1 MSQTGATLND
11 LMHLWDGDLFDDITL
26 PDGMDKATVV
36 NQIMLDNGL
45 LEVVYPEHDL
55 LKGLIKAHFL
65 ARQLDYQRLWEAVS
79 QTYNPLYNL
88 DRTNTLTE
96 RTERTENTTGNTTSN
111 STRNTSINTT
121 INSNQSTEQKVS
133 AFDSSTY
140 QPSEQMSGNTNDI
153 TNGNTIDN
161 TNGNTDATTDMQG
174 QDVHTLESHEE
185 GSIGVITPQ
194 DMLRREFDIRKDW
207 NVYKFISMDFRDN
220 FMIQLI

>member
-11 LMHLWDGDLFDDITL
+11 LMHLWDEDLFDDITL
-26 PDGMDKATVV
+26 PSGMDKTTVV

-65 ARQLDYQRLWEAVS
+65 ARQLDYQRLWDAVS

-88 DRTNTLTE
+88 DRKNTLTE
-96 RTERTENTTGNTTSN
+96 KTERTENTTGNTTSN
-111 STRNTSINTT
+111 AT
-121 INSNQSTEQKVS
+121 QSTEQKVS

-140 QPSEQMSGNTNDI
+140 QPSEQMSGNTSD
-153 TNGNTIDN
+153 T
-161 TNGNTDATTDMQG
+161 TDATTDSQG
-174 QDVHTLESHEE
+174 QDIHTLESHEE

-207 NVYKFISMDFRDN
+207 NIYKFISMDFRDN
-220 FMIQLI
+220 FMIQLV

>member
-11 LMHLWDGDLFDDITL
+11 LMVLWDGDLFDDITL
-26 PDGMDKATVV
+26 PSGMDKTTVV

-65 ARQLDYQRLWEAVS
+65 ARQLDYQRLWDAVS

-88 DRTNTLTE
+88 DRKNTLTE
-96 RTERTENTTGNTTSN
+96 KTERTDNATGTTTTSN
-111 STRNTSINTT
+111 EN
-121 INSNQSTEQKVS
+121 KVS
-133 AFDSSTY
+133 AFDSTTY
-140 QPSEQMSGNTNDI
+140 QPSEELTGNTNS
-153 TNGNTIDN
+153 NTES
-161 TNGNTDATTDMQG
+161 QG

-194 DMLRREFDIRKDW
+194 DMIRREFDIRKDW
-207 NVYKFISMDFRDN
+207 NIYKFISMDFRDN

>member
-11 LMHLWDGDLFDDITL
+11 LMHLWDEDLFDDIVL
-26 PDGMDKATVV
+26 PDGMDKTTVV

-45 LEVVYPEHDL
+45 LEVVYPQHEL

-65 ARQLDYQRLWEAVS
+65 ARQLDYQRLWDAVS

-88 DRTNTLTE
+88 DRKNTLTE
-96 RTERTENTTGNTTSN
+96 KTERTENTTGNTTSN
-111 STRNTSINTT
+111 AT
-121 INSNQSTEQKVS
+121 QSTEQKVS

-140 QPSEQMSGNTNDI
+140 QPSEQMSGNTSD
-153 TNGNTIDN
+153 T
-161 TNGNTDATTDMQG
+161 TDATTDSQG

-207 NVYKFISMDFRDN
+207 NIYKFISMDFRDN

>member
-26 PDGMDKATVV
+26 PSGMDKATVV

-65 ARQLDYQRLWEAVS
+65 ARQLDYQRLWDAVS

-88 DRTNTLTE
+88 DRKNTLTE
-96 RTERTENTTGNTTSN
+96 RTERTENTTGNTTTN
-111 STRNTSINTT
+111 A
-121 INSNQSTEQKVS
+121 NQSTEQKVS

-140 QPSEQMSGNTNDI
+140 QPSEQMSGNTSD
-153 TNGNTIDN
+153 
-161 TNGNTDATTDMQG
+161 NTDATTDSQG
-174 QDVHTLESHEE
+174 EDVHTLESHEE

-207 NVYKFISMDFRDN
+207 NIYKFISLDFRDQ
-220 FMIQLI
+220 FMIQLV

>member
-11 LMHLWDGDLFDDITL
+11 LMILWDEDLFDDITL
-26 PDGMDKATVV
+26 PSGMDKTTVV

-65 ARQLDYQRLWEAVS
+65 ARQIDYQRLWDAVS

-88 DRTNTLTE
+88 DRKNTLTE
-96 RTERTENTTGNTTSN
+96 KTERTGNTTSN
-111 STRNTSINTT
+111 T
-121 INSNQSTEQKVS
+121 NQSTEQKVS

-140 QPSEQMSGNTNDI
+140 QPSEQMT
-153 TNGNTIDN
+153 GNTIDN
-161 TNGNTDATTDMQG
+161 TDSQG
-174 QDVHTLESHEE
+174 EDVHTLESHEE

-207 NVYKFISMDFRDN
+207 NVYKFISMDFRDQ

>member
-11 LMHLWDGDLFDDITL
+11 LMILWDEDLFDDITL
-26 PDGMDKATVV
+26 PTGMDKTTVV

-65 ARQLDYQRLWEAVS
+65 AKQLDYQRLWDAVS

-88 DRTNTLTE
+88 DRKNTLTE
-96 RTERTENTTGNTTSN
+96 KTERTDNASGTTATTNEN
-111 STRNTSINTT
+111 
-121 INSNQSTEQKVS
+121 KVS

-140 QPSEQMSGNTNDI
+140 QPSEELTGNTN
-153 TNGNTIDN
+153 TNTE
-161 TNGNTDATTDMQG
+161 TQG

-207 NVYKFISMDFRDN
+207 NIYKFISMDFREN

>member
-1 MSQTGATLND
+1 MMSQTGATLND

-26 PDGMDKATVV
+26 PSGMDKTTVV

-45 LEVVYPEHDL
+45 LEAIYPEHDL

-65 ARQLDYQRLWEAVS
+65 ARQLDYQRLWDAVS

-88 DRTNTLTE
+88 DRKNTLTE

-111 STRNTSINTT
+111 AT
-121 INSNQSTEQKVS
+121 QSTEQKVS

-140 QPSEQMSGNTNDI
+140 QPSEQMSGNTSD
-153 TNGNTIDN
+153 
-161 TNGNTDATTDMQG
+161 NTDATTDTQG
-174 QDVHTLESHEE
+174 EDVHTLESHEE

-207 NVYKFISMDFRDN
+207 NIYKFISLDFRDQ
-220 FMIQLI
+220 FMLQSI

>member
-11 LMHLWDGDLFDDITL
+11 LMHLWDGDLFDDIAL
-26 PDGMDKATVV
+26 PAGMDKTTVV

-45 LEVVYPEHDL
+45 LEVLYPEHEL

-65 ARQLDYQRLWEAVS
+65 ARQLDYQRLWDAVS

-88 DRTNTLTE
+88 DRKNTLTE
-96 RTERTENTTGNTTSN
+96 KTERSDNATGNTTTSN
-111 STRNTSINTT
+111 EN
-121 INSNQSTEQKVS
+121 KVS

-140 QPSEQMSGNTNDI
+140 QPSEELTGNTNS
-153 TNGNTIDN
+153 NTES
-161 TNGNTDATTDMQG
+161 QG

-194 DMLRREFDIRKDW
+194 DMLRREYDIRKDW
-207 NVYKFISMDFRDN
+207 NIYKFISMDFRDQ
-220 FMIQLI
+220 FMVQLI

>member
-11 LMHLWDGDLFDDITL
+11 LMHLWDEDLFDDITL
-26 PDGMDKATVV
+26 PSGMDKTTVV

-65 ARQLDYQRLWEAVS
+65 ARQLDYQRLWDAVS

-88 DRTNTLTE
+88 DRKNTLTE
-96 RTERTENTTGNTTSN
+96 RTERSENTTGNTTSN
-111 STRNTSINTT
+111 TKH
-121 INSNQSTEQKVS
+121 STEQKVS

-140 QPSEQMSGNTNDI
+140 QPSEQMSGNTSD
-153 TNGNTIDN
+153 T
-161 TNGNTDATTDMQG
+161 TDATTDSQG

-207 NVYKFISMDFRDN
+207 NIYKFISMDFRDN
-220 FMIQLI
+220 FMIQIF

>member
-11 LMHLWDGDLFDDITL
+11 LMILWDEDLFDDITL
-26 PDGMDKATVV
+26 PTGMDKTTVV

-65 ARQLDYQRLWEAVS
+65 ARQIDYQRLWDAVS
-79 QTYNPLYNL
+79 QKYNPLYNL
-88 DRTNTLTE
+88 DRKNTLSEKTE
-96 RTERTENTTGNTTSN
+96 RTDNASGTTATTNEN
-111 STRNTSINTT
+111 
-121 INSNQSTEQKVS
+121 KVS

-140 QPSEQMSGNTNDI
+140 QPSEELTGNTNS
-153 TNGNTIDN
+153 NTES
-161 TNGNTDATTDMQG
+161 QG

-207 NVYKFISMDFRDN
+207 NIYKFISMDFRDN
-220 FMIQLI
+220 FMIQLV

>member
-1 MSQTGATLND
+1 MSQTGARLND
-11 LMHLWDGDLFDDITL
+11 LMILWDGDLFNDITL
-26 PDGMDKATVV
+26 PSGIDKTTVV

-45 LEVVYPEHDL
+45 LEVLYPEHEL

-65 ARQLDYQRLWEAVS
+65 ARQLDYQRLWDAVS

-88 DRTNTLTE
+88 DRKNTLTE
-96 RTERTENTTGNTTSN
+96 KTERSENTTGNTTSN
-111 STRNTSINTT
+111 T
-121 INSNQSTEQKVS
+121 NQSNEQKVS

-140 QPSEQMSGNTNDI
+140 QPSEQMSGNTSD
-153 TNGNTIDN
+153 T
-161 TNGNTDATTDMQG
+161 TDATTDSQG

-207 NVYKFISMDFRDN
+207 NIYKFISMDFRDQ
-220 FMIQLI
+220 FMIQLA

>member
-11 LMHLWDGDLFDDITL
+11 LMHLWDGDLFDDIVL
-26 PDGMDKATVV
+26 PDGMDKTTVV
-36 NQIMLDNGL
+36 NQIMLDNAL

-65 ARQLDYQRLWEAVS
+65 ARQLDYQRLWDAVS

-88 DRTNTLTE
+88 DRKNTLTE
-96 RTERTENTTGNTTSN
+96 KTERTENTTGNTTSN
-111 STRNTSINTT
+111 AT
-121 INSNQSTEQKVS
+121 QSTEQKVS

-140 QPSEQMSGNTNDI
+140 QPSEQMSGNTSD
-153 TNGNTIDN
+153 T
-161 TNGNTDATTDMQG
+161 TDATTDSQG

-194 DMLRREFDIRKDW
+194 DMLRREFQIRKDW
-207 NVYKFISMDFRDN
+207 NIYKFISMDFRDN
-220 FMIQLI
+220 FMIQLA

>member
-11 LMHLWDGDLFDDITL
+11 LMILWDEDLFDDITL
-26 PDGMDKATVV
+26 PSGMDKTTVV

-65 ARQLDYQRLWEAVS
+65 ARQLDYQRLWDAVS

-88 DRTNTLTE
+88 DRKNTLTE
-96 RTERTENTTGNTTSN
+96 KTERTENMKGNTTTN
-111 STRNTSINTT
+111 A
-121 INSNQSTEQKVS
+121 NQSTEQKVS

-140 QPSEQMSGNTNDI
+140 QPSEQMSGKTTD
-153 TNGNTIDN
+153 
-161 TNGNTDATTDMQG
+161 NTDATTDSQG
-174 QDVHTLESHEE
+174 EDVHTLESHEE

-207 NVYKFISMDFRDN
+207 NIYKFISLDFRDN

>member
-26 PDGMDKATVV
+26 PIGMDKTTVV

-45 LEVVYPEHDL
+45 LEVIYPEHNL

-65 ARQLDYQRLWEAVS
+65 ARQLDYQRLWDAVS

-88 DRTNTLTE
+88 DRKNTLTE
-96 RTERTENTTGNTTSN
+96 KTERTDSANGSTATSN
-111 STRNTSINTT
+111 ENR
-121 INSNQSTEQKVS
+121 VS

-140 QPSEQMSGNTNDI
+140 QPSEELTGSTNSNTES
-153 TNGNTIDN
+153 
-161 TNGNTDATTDMQG
+161 QG

-207 NVYKFISMDFRDN
+207 NIYRFISMDFRDN

>member
-11 LMHLWDGDLFDDITL
+11 LMHLWDGDLFDDIAL
-26 PDGMDKATVV
+26 PDGMDKTTLV

-45 LEVVYPEHDL
+45 LEVIYPEHDL

-65 ARQLDYQRLWEAVS
+65 ARQIDYQRLWDAVS

-88 DRTNTLTE
+88 DRKNTLTE
-96 RTERTENTTGNTTSN
+96 KTERTENTTGNTTSN
-111 STRNTSINTT
+111 T
-121 INSNQSTEQKVS
+121 NQSTEQKVS

-140 QPSEQMSGNTNDI
+140 QPSEQMTGNTSD
-153 TNGNTIDN
+153 T
-161 TNGNTDATTDMQG
+161 TDATTDSQG

-194 DMLRREFDIRKDW
+194 DMLRREFNIRKDW
-207 NVYKFISMDFRDN
+207 NIYKFISLDFRDN
-220 FMIQLI
+220 FMIQLV

>member
-11 LMHLWDGDLFDDITL
+11 LMHLWDEDLFDDIVL

-65 ARQLDYQRLWEAVS
+65 ARQIDYQRLWDAVS

-88 DRTNTLTE
+88 DRKNTLTE
-96 RTERTENTTGNTTSN
+96 KTERTENTTGNTTSN
-111 STRNTSINTT
+111 STQT
-121 INSNQSTEQKVS
+121 TEQMVS

-140 QPSEQMSGNTNDI
+140 QPSEQMSGNTSD
-153 TNGNTIDN
+153 T
-161 TNGNTDATTDMQG
+161 TDAKTDSQG

-194 DMLRREFDIRKDW
+194 DMLRREFNIRKDW
-207 NVYKFISMDFRDN
+207 NIYKFISMDFRDQ

>member
-11 LMHLWDGDLFDDITL
+11 LMHLWDGDLFDDIAL
-26 PDGMDKATVV
+26 PDGMDKTTVV

-45 LEVVYPEHDL
+45 LEVIYPEHDL

-65 ARQLDYQRLWEAVS
+65 ARQLDYQRLWDAVS

-88 DRTNTLTE
+88 DRKNTLTE
-96 RTERTENTTGNTTSN
+96 KTERTENTTGNTTSN
-111 STRNTSINTT
+111 T
-121 INSNQSTEQKVS
+121 NQSTEQKVS

-140 QPSEQMSGNTNDI
+140 QPSEQMSGNTSD
-153 TNGNTIDN
+153 T
-161 TNGNTDATTDMQG
+161 TDATTDSQG

-207 NVYKFISMDFRDN
+207 NIYKFISMDFRDN
-220 FMIQLI
+220 FMIQLV

>member
-26 PDGMDKATVV
+26 PTGMDKATVV

-45 LEVVYPEHDL
+45 LEVVYPEHEL

-65 ARQLDYQRLWEAVS
+65 ARQLDYQRLWDAVS

-88 DRTNTLTE
+88 DRKNTLTE

-111 STRNTSINTT
+111 ITVDTTSNVT
-121 INSNQSTEQKVS
+121 QSTEQKVS
-133 AFDSSTY
+133 AFDSTTY
-140 QPSEQMSGNTNDI
+140 QPSEQMSGNTTEQMNGSTSDTTNSTNDS
-153 TNGNTIDN
+153 
-161 TNGNTDATTDMQG
+161 QG

-194 DMLRREFDIRKDW
+194 DMLRREFDIRRDW
-207 NVYKFISMDFRDN
+207 NIYKFISMDFRDQ

>member
-11 LMHLWDGDLFDDITL
+11 LMHLWDEDLFDDITL
-26 PDGMDKATVV
+26 PTGMDKTTVV

-65 ARQLDYQRLWEAVS
+65 ARQIDYQRLWDAVS

-88 DRTNTLTE
+88 DRKNTLTE
-96 RTERTENTTGNTTSN
+96 RTERTENTTGNTTTSSTSN
-111 STRNTSINTT
+111 TNH
-121 INSNQSTEQKVS
+121 STEQKVS

-140 QPSEQMSGNTNDI
+140 QPSEQMSGNTSD
-153 TNGNTIDN
+153 T
-161 TNGNTDATTDMQG
+161 TNGNTDATTDTEG
-174 QDVHTLESHEE
+174 QDKHTLESHEE

-207 NVYKFISMDFRDN
+207 NIYKFISMDFRDQ

>member
-11 LMHLWDGDLFDDITL
+11 LMHLWDEDLFDDITL
-26 PDGMDKATVV
+26 PSGMDKTTVV

-65 ARQLDYQRLWEAVS
+65 ARQLDYQRLWDAVS

-88 DRTNTLTE
+88 DRKNTLTE
-96 RTERTENTTGNTTSN
+96 KTERSENTTGNTTSN
-111 STRNTSINTT
+111 TT
-121 INSNQSTEQKVS
+121 QNTEQKVS

-140 QPSEQMSGNTNDI
+140 QPSEQMSGNTSD
-153 TNGNTIDN
+153 T
-161 TNGNTDATTDMQG
+161 TDATTDSQG

-207 NVYKFISMDFRDN
+207 NIYKFISMDFRDQ

>member
-26 PDGMDKATVV
+26 PSGMDKTTVV

-45 LEVVYPEHDL
+45 LEVLYPEHDL

-65 ARQLDYQRLWEAVS
+65 ARQLDYQRLWDAVS

-88 DRTNTLTE
+88 DRKNTLTE
-96 RTERTENTTGNTTSN
+96 KTERSENTTGNTTTN
-111 STRNTSINTT
+111 A
-121 INSNQSTEQKVS
+121 NQSNEQKVS

-140 QPSEQMSGNTNDI
+140 QPAEQMSGNTSD
-153 TNGNTIDN
+153 T
-161 TNGNTDATTDMQG
+161 TDATTDSQG

-207 NVYKFISMDFRDN
+207 NIYKFISMDFRDN
-220 FMIQLI
+220 FMIQLV

>member
-11 LMHLWDGDLFDDITL
+11 LMHLWDGDLFDDIAL
-26 PDGMDKATVV
+26 PSGMDKTTVV

-65 ARQLDYQRLWEAVS
+65 ARQIDYQRLWDAVS
-79 QTYNPLYNL
+79 QSYNPLYNL
-88 DRTNTLTE
+88 DRKNTLTE
-96 RTERTENTTGNTTSN
+96 RTERTENTTGNTATN
-111 STRNTSINTT
+111 A
-121 INSNQSTEQKVS
+121 NQSTEQKVS

-140 QPSEQMSGNTNDI
+140 QPSEQMSGNTSD
-153 TNGNTIDN
+153 T
-161 TNGNTDATTDMQG
+161 TDATTDSQG

-194 DMLRREFDIRKDW
+194 DMLRREFNIRKDW
-207 NVYKFISMDFRDN
+207 NIYKFISLDFRDN
-220 FMIQLI
+220 FMIQLV

>member
-11 LMHLWDGDLFDDITL
+11 LMHLWDEDLFDDITL
-26 PDGMDKATVV
+26 PTGMDKTTVV

-65 ARQLDYQRLWEAVS
+65 ARQLDYQRLWDAVS

-88 DRTNTLTE
+88 DRKNTLTE
-96 RTERTENTTGNTTSN
+96 RTERSENTTGNTTSN
-111 STRNTSINTT
+111 T
-121 INSNQSTEQKVS
+121 NQNTEQKVS

-140 QPSEQMSGNTNDI
+140 QPAEQMSGNTSD
-153 TNGNTIDN
+153 T
-161 TNGNTDATTDMQG
+161 TDATTDSQG

-194 DMLRREFDIRKDW
+194 DMLRREFVIRKDW
-207 NVYKFISMDFRDN
+207 NIYKFISMDFRDN
-220 FMIQLI
+220 FMLQLV

>member
-26 PDGMDKATVV
+26 PSGMDKTTVV

-45 LEVVYPEHDL
+45 LEVLYPEHDL

-65 ARQLDYQRLWEAVS
+65 ARQLDYQRLWDAVS

-88 DRTNTLTE
+88 DRKNTLTE
-96 RTERTENTTGNTTSN
+96 KTERTDNATGTTATTNEN
-111 STRNTSINTT
+111 
-121 INSNQSTEQKVS
+121 KVS

-140 QPSEQMSGNTNDI
+140 QPSEELTGSTNSNTE
-153 TNGNTIDN
+153 T
-161 TNGNTDATTDMQG
+161 QG

-207 NVYKFISMDFRDN
+207 NIYRFISMDFRDN
-220 FMIQLI
+220 FMIQLV

>member
-1 MSQTGATLND
+1 MMSQTGATLND

-26 PDGMDKATVV
+26 PSGMDKTTVV

-65 ARQLDYQRLWEAVS
+65 ARQLDYQRLWDAVS

-88 DRTNTLTE
+88 DRKNTLTE
-96 RTERTENTTGNTTSN
+96 KTERTDNATGTTATSN
-111 STRNTSINTT
+111 EN
-121 INSNQSTEQKVS
+121 KVS

-140 QPSEQMSGNTNDI
+140 QPSEELTGSTNSNTE
-153 TNGNTIDN
+153 T
-161 TNGNTDATTDMQG
+161 QG

-207 NVYKFISMDFRDN
+207 NIYKFISMDFREN
-220 FMIQLI
+220 FMIQLV

>member
-26 PDGMDKATVV
+26 PNGMDKTTVV

-45 LEVVYPEHDL
+45 LEVIYPEHDL

-65 ARQLDYQRLWEAVS
+65 ARQLDYQRLWDAVS

-88 DRTNTLTE
+88 DRKNTLTE
-96 RTERTENTTGNTTSN
+96 RTERSENTTGNTTSN
-111 STRNTSINTT
+111 TTRNTSINTT

-153 TNGNTIDN
+153 TNGNTIDD
-161 TNGNTDATTDMQG
+161 TNGNTDATTDRQG

-194 DMLRREFDIRKDW
+194 DMLRREYDIRKDW
-207 NVYKFISMDFRDN
+207 NIYKFISMDFRDN
-220 FMIQLI
+220 FMIQLM

>member
-11 LMHLWDGDLFDDITL
+11 LMHLWDGDLFDDIVL
-26 PDGMDKATVV
+26 PDGMDKTTVV

-55 LKGLIKAHFL
+55 LKGFIKAHFL
-65 ARQLDYQRLWEAVS
+65 ARQLDYQRLWDAVS

-88 DRTNTLTE
+88 DRKNTLTE
-96 RTERTENTTGNTTSN
+96 KTERTENTTGNTTSN
-111 STRNTSINTT
+111 AT
-121 INSNQSTEQKVS
+121 QSTEQKVS

-140 QPSEQMSGNTNDI
+140 QPSEQMSGNTSD
-153 TNGNTIDN
+153 T
-161 TNGNTDATTDMQG
+161 TDATTDTQG
-174 QDVHTLESHEE
+174 EDVHTLESHEE

-207 NVYKFISMDFRDN
+207 NIYKFISMDFRDN
-220 FMIQLI
+220 FMIQLV

>member
-11 LMHLWDGDLFDDITL
+11 LMILWDEDLFDDITL
-26 PDGMDKATVV
+26 PTGMDKTTVV

-45 LEVVYPEHDL
+45 LEVLYPEHDL

-65 ARQLDYQRLWEAVS
+65 ARQLDYQRLWDAVS

-88 DRTNTLTE
+88 DRKNTLTE
-96 RTERTENTTGNTTSN
+96 KTERSENTTGNTTSN
-111 STRNTSINTT
+111 AT
-121 INSNQSTEQKVS
+121 QSTEQKVS

-140 QPSEQMSGNTNDI
+140 QPSEQMSGNTSD
-153 TNGNTIDN
+153 T
-161 TNGNTDATTDMQG
+161 TDATTDSQG

-194 DMLRREFDIRKDW
+194 DMLRREFDIRRDW
-207 NVYKFISMDFRDN
+207 NIYKFISMDFRDQ

>member
-11 LMHLWDGDLFDDITL
+11 LMHLWDGDLFEDITL
-26 PDGMDKATVV
+26 PSGMDKTTVV

-65 ARQLDYQRLWEAVS
+65 ARQIDYQRLWDAVS

-88 DRTNTLTE
+88 DRKNTLTE
-96 RTERTENTTGNTTSN
+96 KTERTDSANGTTATSN
-111 STRNTSINTT
+111 EN
-121 INSNQSTEQKVS
+121 KVS

-140 QPSEQMSGNTNDI
+140 QPSEELTGSTNSNTES
-153 TNGNTIDN
+153 
-161 TNGNTDATTDMQG
+161 QG

-207 NVYKFISMDFRDN
+207 NIYKFISMDFRDQ
-220 FMIQLI
+220 FMIQLV

>member
-1 MSQTGATLND
+1 MMSQTGATLND
-11 LMHLWDGDLFDDITL
+11 LMVLWDGDLFDDITL
-26 PDGMDKATVV
+26 PSGMDKVTVV
-36 NQIMLDNGL
+36 NRIMLDNGL

-65 ARQLDYQRLWEAVS
+65 ARQLDYQRLWDAVS

-88 DRTNTLTE
+88 DRKNTLTE
-96 RTERTENTTGNTTSN
+96 KTERSDNATGTTTTSN
-111 STRNTSINTT
+111 EN
-121 INSNQSTEQKVS
+121 KVS

-140 QPSEQMSGNTNDI
+140 QPSEELTGNTNS
-153 TNGNTIDN
+153 NTES
-161 TNGNTDATTDMQG
+161 QG

-207 NVYKFISMDFRDN
+207 NIYKFISMDFRDN
-220 FMIQLI
+220 FMIQLV

>member
-11 LMHLWDGDLFDDITL
+11 LMVLWDGDLFDDITL
-26 PDGMDKATVV
+26 PSGMDKATVV

-55 LKGLIKAHFL
+55 LKGLIKSHFL
-65 ARQLDYQRLWEAVS
+65 ARQLDYQRLWDAVS

-88 DRTNTLTE
+88 DRKNTLTE
-96 RTERTENTTGNTTSN
+96 KTERTENTTGNTTSN
-111 STRNTSINTT
+111 AT
-121 INSNQSTEQKVS
+121 QSTEQKVS

-140 QPSEQMSGNTNDI
+140 QPSEQMSGNTSD
-153 TNGNTIDN
+153 T
-161 TNGNTDATTDMQG
+161 TDATTDSQG

-207 NVYKFISMDFRDN
+207 NIYKFISMDFRDN

>member
-11 LMHLWDGDLFDDITL
+11 LMHLWDEDLFDDIVL

-65 ARQLDYQRLWEAVS
+65 ARQLDYQRLWDAVS

-88 DRTNTLTE
+88 DRKNTLTE
-96 RTERTENTTGNTTSN
+96 KTERTDNATGTTVTTNEN
-111 STRNTSINTT
+111 
-121 INSNQSTEQKVS
+121 KVS

-140 QPSEQMSGNTNDI
+140 QPSEELTGNTNS
-153 TNGNTIDN
+153 NTES
-161 TNGNTDATTDMQG
+161 QG

-194 DMLRREFDIRKDW
+194 DMLRREYDIRKDW
-207 NVYKFISMDFRDN
+207 NIYKFISMDFRDQ
-220 FMIQLI
+220 FMIQLV

>member
-26 PDGMDKATVV
+26 PSGMDKTTVV

-65 ARQLDYQRLWEAVS
+65 ARQLDYQRLWDAVS

-88 DRTNTLTE
+88 DRKNTLTE
-96 RTERTENTTGNTTSN
+96 KTERTDSANGSTATSN
-111 STRNTSINTT
+111 EN
-121 INSNQSTEQKVS
+121 KVS

-140 QPSEQMSGNTNDI
+140 QPSEELSGSTNSNTES
-153 TNGNTIDN
+153 
-161 TNGNTDATTDMQG
+161 QG

-207 NVYKFISMDFRDN
+207 NIYKFISLDFRDQ
-220 FMIQLI
+220 FMIQLV

>member
-26 PDGMDKATVV
+26 PSGMDKTTVV

-45 LEVVYPEHDL
+45 LEVLYPEHDL

-65 ARQLDYQRLWEAVS
+65 ARQLDYQRLWDAVS

-88 DRTNTLTE
+88 DRKNTLTE
-96 RTERTENTTGNTTSN
+96 KTERTDNATGSTATSN
-111 STRNTSINTT
+111 ENR
-121 INSNQSTEQKVS
+121 VS

-140 QPSEQMSGNTNDI
+140 QPSEELTGSTNSNTES
-153 TNGNTIDN
+153 
-161 TNGNTDATTDMQG
+161 QG

-207 NVYKFISMDFRDN
+207 NIYRFISMDFRDN
-220 FMIQLI
+220 FMIQLA

>member
-1 MSQTGATLND
+1 MTQTGATLND

-26 PDGMDKATVV
+26 PSGMDKTTVV

-45 LEVVYPEHDL
+45 LEVRYPEHDL

-65 ARQLDYQRLWEAVS
+65 ARQLDYQRLWDAVS

-88 DRTNTLTE
+88 DRKNTLTE
-96 RTERTENTTGNTTSN
+96 RTERSENTAGNTTSN
-111 STRNTSINTT
+111 TTR
-121 INSNQSTEQKVS
+121 NSNQSTEQKVS

-140 QPSEQMSGNTNDI
+140 QPSEQMSGKTNDI
-153 TNGNTIDN
+153 TNGNT
-161 TNGNTDATTDMQG
+161 GATTDTQG

-207 NVYKFISMDFRDN
+207 NIYKFISMDFRDN

>member
-26 PDGMDKATVV
+26 PTGMDKTTVV

-45 LEVVYPEHDL
+45 LEVVYPEHEL

-65 ARQLDYQRLWEAVS
+65 ARQIDYQRLWDAVS

-88 DRTNTLTE
+88 DRKNTLTE
-96 RTERTENTTGNTTSN
+96 KTERTENTTGNTTSN
-111 STRNTSINTT
+111 T
-121 INSNQSTEQKVS
+121 NQSTEQKVS

-140 QPSEQMSGNTNDI
+140 QPSEQISGNTSD
-153 TNGNTIDN
+153 T
-161 TNGNTDATTDMQG
+161 TDATTDSQG

-194 DMLRREFDIRKDW
+194 DMLRREFNIRKDW
-207 NVYKFISMDFRDN
+207 NIYKFISMDFRDN
-220 FMIQLI
+220 FMIQLV

>member
-26 PDGMDKATVV
+26 PSGMDKTTVV

-45 LEVVYPEHDL
+45 LEVVHPEHDL

-65 ARQLDYQRLWEAVS
+65 ARQLDYQRLWDAVS

-88 DRTNTLTE
+88 DRKNTLKET
-96 RTERTENTTGNTTSN
+96 TDRTENTTGNTTSN
-111 STRNTSINTT
+111 T
-121 INSNQSTEQKVS
+121 NQSTEQKVS

-140 QPSEQMSGNTNDI
+140 QPSEQMSGNTSDS
-153 TNGNTIDN
+153 
-161 TNGNTDATTDMQG
+161 TDATTDSQG

-207 NVYKFISMDFRDN
+207 NIYKFISLDFRDQ
-220 FMIQLI
+220 FMLQSI